1 MQQQKIYTFS
11 PIVLALSL
19 AACGG
24 GEDTKITN
32 LTIPFQAKSG
42 ATEIACGT
50 TLTNLG
56 LSADK
61 ATMAD
66 FAFYIHDIQFKTTSG
81 KMVSAS
87 LEKNDFQDPDYGV
100 ALLDFQDKT
109 DSCNGAAKPTN
120 KVVYAHVNN
129 LSSADITGIEFKIGI
144 PATANHHNASISIA
158 PYNRSGLAWSWQS
171 GHKFMRMDVNPSNK
185 VQLAYTSSNSTISN
199 TYFFHLGS
207 TGCSGD
213 PTTGAVVSCTAPNR
227 PTISLSTDFKV
238 TNLTTSKIVFDYAK
252 LMASN
257 NLNTDAVMPP
267 GCMSGVTDI
276 ECMTIFDN
284 LGMNHGAHTA
294 TGLQKVFSVAN

>member
-42 ATEIACGT
+42 ATEIACGAS
-50 TLTNLG
+50 LTGLG

-61 ATMAD
+61 ATIAD

-185 VQLAYTSSNSTISN
+185 VQLAYTSSDSTISN

-213 PTTGAVVSCTAPNR
+213 PTTGAVVSCAAPNR

-267 GCMSGVTDI
+267 GCMSGTTDI

>member
-42 ATEIACGT
+42 ATEIACGAS
-50 TLTNLG
+50 LTGLG

-61 ATMAD
+61 ATVAD
-66 FAFYIHDIQFKTTSG
+66 FAFYIHDIQFKTNSG

-185 VQLAYTSSNSTISN
+185 VQLAYTSSDSTISN

-252 LMASN
+252 LMANN

-267 GCMSGVTDI
+267 GCMSGTTDI